1 MNNKKLISVV
11 LPVYNCK
18 EYIRDSVQSIL
29 QQTYKNFE
37 LIIVD
42 DGSED
47 GTLDILNNFKDKR
60 IRLYKNKYNRGLIYS
75 LNKALNKSKGQFIA
89 RMDADDICELNRLQK
104 QINYLDKNKEISVV
118 GSAVAL
124 IDNNNRVKRKYLYP
138 LNDNLIKW
146 SMFFSCS
153 VCHPSVMIR
162 SHVVKKI
169 NGYSFKAKFAEDYDL
184 WFRLIKKKYKFSN
197 LKDSLLKLRKHKR
210 NVSIENFNAHFLMGA
225 KISHKIIQFNFK
237 FVKKNDFKK
246 IKCIFSLGKYEK
258 EQSEISIVYILKI
271 LKYFIIQN
279 SNNLSL
285 SDLKIIKR
293 SALVKIFK
301 IWVRNINRVNLLRFF
316 QIIFNIFYL
325 ELKLRKSNFFK

>member
-104 QINYLDKNKEISVV
+104 QINYLDNNK
-118 GSAVAL
+118 
-124 IDNNNRVKRKYLYP
+124 
-138 LNDNLIKW
+138 
-146 SMFFSCS
+146 
-153 VCHPSVMIR
+153 
-162 SHVVKKI
+162 
-169 NGYSFKAKFAEDYDL
+169 
-184 WFRLIKKKYKFSN
+184 
-197 LKDSLLKLRKHKR
+197 
-210 NVSIENFNAHFLMGA
+210 
-225 KISHKIIQFNFK
+225 
-237 FVKKNDFKK
+237 
-246 IKCIFSLGKYEK
+246 
-258 EQSEISIVYILKI
+258 
-271 LKYFIIQN
+271 
-279 SNNLSL
+279 
-285 SDLKIIKR
+285 
-293 SALVKIFK
+293 
-301 IWVRNINRVNLLRFF
+301 
-316 QIIFNIFYL
+316 
-325 ELKLRKSNFFK
+325 